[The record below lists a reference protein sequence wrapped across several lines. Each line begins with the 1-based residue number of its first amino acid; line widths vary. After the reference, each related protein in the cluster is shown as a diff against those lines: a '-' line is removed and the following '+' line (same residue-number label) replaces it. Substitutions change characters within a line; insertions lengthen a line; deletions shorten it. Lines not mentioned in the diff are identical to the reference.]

1 MVEVEGGRQA
11 VEARMDTFCQSPI
24 RSRVGVEVEVEVDE
38 GEEVSEEFI
47 RAAVMLTE
55 GGRGKRGGGGR
66 MCVCVGDREIFNLFL
81 YHFV

>member
-24 RSRVGVEVEVEVDE
+24 RSRVGVEVEVEVEVDE

-47 RAAVMLTE
+47 RAAVMSRG
-55 GGRGKRGGGGR
+55 GGRGRENV
-66 MCVCVGDREIFNLFL
+66 CVCVCVCVCGDAMGWDG
-81 YHFV
+81 